1 MSSFFNFLIPS
12 FIIFFPFFF
21 STLNSKNEFQV
32 SFGIFSYWFINILIA
47 FYAELIFP
55 AFNLSYVII
64 TFNLLLFI
72 VILFN
77 IKKNLQF
84 FILENIYKFL
94 FLVIIFLLTIFF
106 LSDYTIYAWDEFAK
120 ILFWSKSI
128 FVSKNIYNEF
138 LSSYVSGDNPGLPI
152 LFSLPSLIFN
162 QFSEKNLVLV
172 YFSIHFALIC
182 FLFESLNKINKNI
195 NLNILF
201 ILVFLVLEISWKVI
215 PENLLYENIQIY
227 LFSCIFIM
235 SFLFHD
241 KVISRQSF
249 FVYLLLLSLFAYLIK
264 SSFITLLPII
274 LIYMKILKL
283 SNKNIFIFLIS
294 FFIVHFSI
302 STISS
307 ESRCQTNP
315 LLNLSLYE
323 FDIFYNLV
331 LKVLNKIFLWLV
343 DWKQGFTFFLLII
356 SVILS
361 YKYSKVR
368 ILYFLFF
375 LWFLVYFL
383 AIILLMKECFTNY
396 ELENLFA
403 VERYFIIIF
412 RSFHII
418 TLFILFYYLFN
429 KLYILNK
436 FHYLSLNSI
445 FISILIFQIF
455 VSINQIKERK
465 NISIDYKT
473 KLIKFKQELNNDNYP
488 NLLND
493 KDKSLYLL
501 LKKYHGL
508 KSE

>member
-1 MSSFFNFLIPS
+1 MSFFSNFFIS
-12 FIIFFPFFF
+12 SYIIFFPFLF
-21 STLNSKNEFQV
+21 STLNSKIEFQI

-47 FYAELIFP
+47 FYTELFFP
-55 AFNLSYVII
+55 TFNLNYLIIAFNLV
-64 TFNLLLFI
+64 LLIFI
-72 VILFN
+72 VSN
-77 IKKNLQF
+77 VKKNFQF
-84 FILENIYKFL
+84 FTLENIYKFL
-94 FLVIIFLLTIFF
+94 FLILIFLLIIFF
-106 LSDYTIYAWDEFAK
+106 LDDYTIYAWDEFAK

-128 FVSKNIYNEF
+128 FVSKNIYNEL
-138 LSSYVSGDNPGLPI
+138 LSSYISGDNPGLPI

-172 YFSIHFALIC
+172 YFSMHFALIC
-182 FLFESLNKINKNI
+182 FLFESLNKINKNV

-201 ILVFLVLEISWKVI
+201 ILVFLVLETSWKVI

-227 LFSCIFIM
+227 LFSIIFIIA
-235 SFLFHD
+235 FLFHN
-241 KVISRQSF
+241 KVVSKQSF
-249 FVYLLLLSLFAYLIK
+249 FVYLLLLSLFAYFIK

-283 SNKNIFIFLIS
+283 SNKNIFIFLI
-294 FFIVHFSI
+294 FYFIVFFSI

-315 LLNLSLYE
+315 LLNISFFE
-323 FDIFYNLV
+323 FDIFFNLG

-356 SVILS
+356 SIILS

-375 LWFLVYFL
+375 LWFLIYLL
-383 AIILLMKECFTNY
+383 AIILLMKQCFTYY

-429 KLYILNK
+429 KFYLLNK
-436 FHYLSLNSI
+436 FHYLFLNSI
-445 FISILIFQIF
+445 LILILIFQ
-455 VSINQIKERK
+455 VYASLNQIKERK

-473 KLIKFKQELNNDNYP
+473 KLINF
-488 NLLND
+488 
-493 KDKSLYLL
+493 
-501 LKKYHGL
+501 
-508 KSE
+508 